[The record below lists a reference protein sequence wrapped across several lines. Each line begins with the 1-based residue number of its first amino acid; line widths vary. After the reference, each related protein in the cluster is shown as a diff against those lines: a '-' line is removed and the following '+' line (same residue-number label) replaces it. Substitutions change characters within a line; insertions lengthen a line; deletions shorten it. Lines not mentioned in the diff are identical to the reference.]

1 MPEHELLPT
10 QEQQAVGEQLLEG
23 GAGANEMMM
32 ASSAASET
40 VETHRCYY
48 KRFSSSKLRGYVLIS
63 FKNLKKNIQ
72 RAQQ

>member
-10 QEQQAVGEQLLEG
+10 QEQQGVGVPQLGEQLLEG
-23 GAGANEMMM
+23 GVGANEMMM

-48 KRFSSSKLRGYVLIS
+48 KRFSPPKAL
-63 FKNLKKNIQ
+63 
-72 RAQQ
+72 